1 MKENVIYRVWVCTM
15 LLFAVACNVKAQV
28 AEAMPSINI
37 VGVVKNNKSLAL
49 GGLANVVSED
59 AFGLQIGG
67 LYNHIGDAGCGLAIA
82 GLANTTLGHYYGAQ
96 IGGVWNYAIEAKG
109 LMIGGLG
116 NMTRGDFDGLQ
127 LAGLTNIAK
136 QTRGWQISGLANIA
150 EDTYGLQLAGLVNV
164 SKDMCGLQ
172 LSGLTNIADDVYGLQ
187 LSGLANVADDVYGL
201 QFAGLFNV
209 ARRARG
215 VQFAALVNVAEESDF
230 PIGLINIIK
239 QGDKGVA
246 FTYDML
252 GNTTLSFR
260 SGGKYAYGILGVG
273 CNPRIS
279 DKFVAE
285 AGYGFRIP
293 ICDWVSINNELKA
306 TAMGFKSDNMPRNF
320 SYLLAP
326 SVTLWKHCNLF
337 GGPSLNF
344 LMSDAD
350 EANGLPLG
358 KNLWGK
364 ESDKGLRCL
373 YVGYQVGLQYIF

>member
-1 MKENVIYRVWVCTM
+1 MKENVINRVWVCAM
-15 LLFAVACNVKAQV
+15 LLFAVACSVKAQV

-96 IGGVWNYAIEAKG
+96 IGGVWNYATEAKG

-150 EDTYGLQLAGLVNV
+150 ENTYGLQLAGLVNV
-164 SKDMCGLQ
+164 SKDM
-172 LSGLTNIADDVYGLQ
+172 
-187 LSGLANVADDVYGL
+187 YGL

-273 CNPRIS
+273 YNPRIS

-364 ESDKGLRCL
+364 ESDKGLWCL